1 MGVWIAALVGLGVLT
16 VRYDTG
22 SFYNTQTVSRDYP
35 LHVRL
40 GDTLT
45 LVGVGKDLGK
55 TDGKRPRKSIS
66 FRQLYGGMVKEEGMD
81 RYVELTVRATDD
93 TVGSLSVIR
102 QAFSLFSAEP
112 FNVRQ
117 QVRYRPTLSSDT
129 IRFPLRYSMR
139 QVPSGYICW
148 VSCQLYV
155 PEGVYVRVAPSL
167 VDLIAN
173 DGDVGFYKD
182 IDTNGGLWFAR
193 NGVLRKMRDK
203 GTPTSLEDE
212 DDWVDDVDDD
222 WSEQD

>member
-1 MGVWIAALVGLGVLT
+1 
-16 VRYDTG
+16 
-22 SFYNTQTVSRDYP
+22 
-35 LHVRL
+35 
-40 GDTLT
+40 
-45 LVGVGKDLGK
+45 
-55 TDGKRPRKSIS
+55 
-66 FRQLYGGMVKEEGMD
+66 
-81 RYVELTVRATDD
+81 
-93 TVGSLSVIR
+93 
-102 QAFSLFSAEP
+102 
-112 FNVRQ
+112 
-117 QVRYRPTLSSDT
+117 
-129 IRFPLRYSMR
+129 MR